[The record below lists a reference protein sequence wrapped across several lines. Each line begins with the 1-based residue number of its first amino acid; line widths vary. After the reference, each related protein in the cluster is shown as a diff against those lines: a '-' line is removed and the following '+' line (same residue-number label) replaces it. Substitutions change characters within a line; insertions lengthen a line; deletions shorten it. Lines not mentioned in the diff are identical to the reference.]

1 MPQTIAEL
9 VQYIDNINTDIFKIL
24 KLEMD
29 DIGKFL
35 ETLTNILERID
46 ITSRLIQA
54 NDFGLDGMI
63 ITNSIC
69 EIVESVEN
77 EDYRYINAILENE
90 IYTILN
96 NWRNILSRLV

>member
-54 NDFGLDGMI
+54 NDFGLD
-63 ITNSIC
+63 
-69 EIVESVEN
+69 
-77 EDYRYINAILENE
+77 
-90 IYTILN
+90 
-96 NWRNILSRLV
+96 

>member
-54 NDFGLDGMI
+54 NDFGLDGRI
-63 ITNSIC
+63 ITNSIG
-69 EIVESVEN
+69 EIVDSVEN

-90 IYTILN
+90 TYTILN
-96 NWRNILSRLV
+96 NWRNTLSRLV